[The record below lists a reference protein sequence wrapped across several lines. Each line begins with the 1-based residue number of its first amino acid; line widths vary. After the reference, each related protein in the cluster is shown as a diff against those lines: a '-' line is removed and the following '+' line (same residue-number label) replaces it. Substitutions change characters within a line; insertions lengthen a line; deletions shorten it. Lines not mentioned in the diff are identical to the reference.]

1 MLRYFAGQATEV
13 RYDHSENN
21 AYCMNKLIVRER
33 NPWSMMFLVV
43 THTDMASSTKPFCL
57 MN

>member
-13 RYDHSENN
+13 RYGENN
-21 AYCMNKLIVRER
+21 LNCINKLVVRER